1 MERKFTTT
9 TIGPALEDPDLGPLI
24 SHRHRERVLG
34 FIKEAGDSG
43 KLVCGGHRLNGGS
56 FGDGV

>member
-9 TIGPALEDPDLGPLI
+9 TICPALEDPDLGPLI

-34 FIKEAGDSG
+34 FIEEAGDSG
-43 KLVCGGHRLNGGS
+43 S
-56 FGDGV
+56 WSAAATA